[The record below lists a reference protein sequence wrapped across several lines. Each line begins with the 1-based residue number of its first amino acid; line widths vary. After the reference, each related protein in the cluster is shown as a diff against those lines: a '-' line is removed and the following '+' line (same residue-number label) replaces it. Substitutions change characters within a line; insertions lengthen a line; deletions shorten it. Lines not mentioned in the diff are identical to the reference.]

1 MSCEYCGKA
10 LFPKENRDLNVVD
23 NSVDIVDYFFM
34 DVYNYVLLML
44 MG

>member
-1 MSCEYCGKA
+1 
-10 LFPKENRDLNVVD
+10 D